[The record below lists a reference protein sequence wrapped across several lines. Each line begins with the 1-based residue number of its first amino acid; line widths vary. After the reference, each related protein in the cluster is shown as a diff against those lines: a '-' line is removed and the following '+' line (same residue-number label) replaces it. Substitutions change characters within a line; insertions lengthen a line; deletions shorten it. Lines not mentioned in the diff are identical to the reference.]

1 MLSLQHAA
9 SDWGVLLVCCP
20 KTSKAMARYST
31 YLAKLQDVD
40 AMHIFGRWPEIGK

>member
-9 SDWGVLLVCCP
+9 SDWGVLVCCP
-20 KTSKAMARYST
+20 ETSKAMARYST

-40 AMHIFGRWPEIGK
+40 AMPVFSRWPEIGK